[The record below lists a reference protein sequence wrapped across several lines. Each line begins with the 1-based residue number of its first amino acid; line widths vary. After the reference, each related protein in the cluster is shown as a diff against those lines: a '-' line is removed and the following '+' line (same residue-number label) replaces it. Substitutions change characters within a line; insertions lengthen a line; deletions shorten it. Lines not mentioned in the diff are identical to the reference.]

1 MKARPL
7 RPGGLCLVA
16 VLAFVPSLRAQ
27 VPEADVLPPV
37 SVEVVRIDVVVTDK
51 GGHPKT
57 GLAREDFAV
66 LEDGVPQKLVQ
77 FEAYARPV
85 AAMPPAPASSPST
98 PAATAQAARPRPPRF
113 VVLAVDDIHE
123 EFGNMRR
130 VQKALTRFVD
140 EDMGPGDRVA
150 LVTTSGTQDASQE
163 FTSDR
168 GLLRRAISRLSAKDR
183 RAEWVN
189 VPRITEYQAELIERG
204 DPDALWL
211 AKMDILCDHPADPAE
226 QEARTKAR
234 AVLSEAVDNAR
245 LTLETLERLTR
256 GLASLPGRK
265 VIFLVSDGFLT
276 GLSAPGGAG
285 FDIRRV
291 VDASTRAGVVIYSL
305 ETPGLNTAPGRSASE
320 STFPD
325 PVTVDVK
332 FMIERQGEE
341 AELQAMHALA
351 ADTGGFLFDSSN
363 DLHAGLKRALE
374 DTESYYLLAYEPTN
388 TKRDGAFRRIE
399 VRLPGRRDLKVR
411 ARTGYFAPG
420 DRRAGSPS
428 TVAEAQGRRAQGGPA
443 GTGAALAPPAALPV
457 QLSAD
462 FVSVDRGVSEVVVS
476 GHVDTTTLPFV
487 RDGDRYK
494 AAVEVTAVVHD
505 ETGAVVTTL
514 EPERLSMDMSE
525 AEHERLSREGLPYQ
539 KTVTLKPGTY
549 EVRLTVREDS
559 TGALGV
565 ASQRVEVPNLAPARL
580 TLSSLFLLKAGGVAG
595 AGTADP
601 GAALVLSQ
609 AVRRFRRDESLFVEL
624 YAYNAKRDSSG
635 TTSLVSQAEV
645 LRGGAVLAT
654 AAPEPVITGGGD
666 RPPVPHVS
674 RIGLGS
680 LEPGEYELQVTVTDR
695 NANEAATRQV
705 EFTVD

>member
-1 MKARPL
+1 MGLPRTL
-7 RPGGLCLVA
+7 RPDLCLVA

-27 VPEADVLPPV
+27 APPKADLLPPV
-37 SVEVVRIDVVVTDK
+37 SVEVVRLDVVVTDK
-51 GGHPKT
+51 GGHPKA

-66 LEDGVPQKLVQ
+66 LEDGQPQRLVQ

-85 AAMPPAPASSPST
+85 AAPPPAAASSPSP
-98 PAATAQAARPRPPRF
+98 PAQTGQAIGPRPPRF
-113 VVLAVDDIHE
+113 VALAVDDVHVE
-123 EFGNMRR
+123 LGSMVR
-130 VQKALTRFVD
+130 VQKALTRFID
-140 EDMGPGDRVA
+140 EDLGPGDRVA
-150 LVTTSGTQDASQE
+150 LVTTSGTQGASQE

-211 AKMDILCDHPADPAE
+211 AEMDLMCDHAGDPVE
-226 QEARTKAR
+226 LEARQKAR

-245 LTLETLERLTR
+245 LTLETLERLSR
-256 GLASLPGRK
+256 GLAGLPGRK
-265 VIFLVSDGFLT
+265 LIFLLSDGFLT

-291 VDASTRAGVVIYSL
+291 IDASTRAGVVIYSL

-320 STFPD
+320 KTFPD

-332 FMIERQGEE
+332 FMIERKSEE
-341 AELQAMHALA
+341 AALQAMHALA
-351 ADTGGFLFDSSN
+351 ADTGGFLFDNSN
-363 DLHAGLKRALE
+363 DLHAGLKRTLE
-374 DTESYYLLAYEPTN
+374 DTESYYVLAYEPTN
-388 TKRDGAFRRIE
+388 TKRDGAYRRIE
-399 VRLPGRRDLKVR
+399 VRLPNQRNLKVR
-411 ARTGYFAPG
+411 ARTGYFASG
-420 DRRAGSPS
+420 DRRASPPI
-428 TVAEAQGRRAQGGPA
+428 VAEKQTRGGPGST
-443 GTGAALAPPAALPV
+443 GTALAPLPV

-462 FVSVDRGVSEVVVS
+462 FVSVDRGVTELVVS
-476 GHVDTTTLPFV
+476 GHVDTTTLAFV

-494 AAVEVTAVVHD
+494 AALEMATVVRD
-505 ETGAVVTTL
+505 ETGTVVAT
-514 EPERLSMDMSE
+514 EPERLSMDMTD

-539 KTVTLKPGTY
+539 KTVTLKRGTY
-549 EVRLTVREDS
+549 DVRLTAGAS
-559 TGALGV
+559 GALGV
-565 ASQRVEVPNLAPARL
+565 ASQRVEVPDLAPGRL
-580 TLSSLFLLKAGGVAG
+580 TLSSLFLLKAGAG
-595 AGTADP
+595 AEAAEP
-601 GAALVLSQ
+601 GADLVLSQ
-609 AVRRFRRDESLFVEL
+609 AVRRFRRDESLFVQL

-635 TTSLVSQAEV
+635 ATSLVSQAEV

-654 AAPEPVITGGGD
+654 AAPEPVVTGERDG
-666 RPPVPHVS
+666 PPVPHVS

-680 LEPGEYELQVTVTDR
+680 FEPGEYELQVTVTDR

>member
-1 MKARPL
+1 MGTARPL
-7 RPGGLCLVA
+7 RPCGLCLVA

-27 VPEADVLPPV
+27 APAKADVLPPV
-37 SVEVVRIDVVVTDK
+37 SVEVVRIDAVVTDK
-51 GGHPKT
+51 GGHPKA

-66 LEDGVPQKLVQ
+66 LEDGVPQKLAQ

-85 AAMPPAPASSPST
+85 AATPSAPASSPST
-98 PAATAQAARPRPPRF
+98 PAATKPAASPRPPRF
-113 VVLAVDDIHE
+113 VVLAVDDVHV
-123 EFGNMRR
+123 EFGNMVR
-130 VQKALTRFVD
+130 VQKALTRFID
-140 EDMGPGDRVA
+140 EDMGPGDQVA
-150 LVTTSGTQDASQE
+150 LVTTSGTQAASQE

-211 AKMDILCDHPADPAE
+211 AVMDILCDHPADPAE
-226 QEARTKAR
+226 LEARTKAR

-245 LTLETLERLTR
+245 LTLETLERLTWS
-256 GLASLPGRK
+256 LASLPGRK
-265 VIFLVSDGFLT
+265 LVFLLSDGFLT

-285 FDIRRV
+285 FDLRRV
-291 VDASTRAGVVIYSL
+291 IDASTRAGVVIYSL
-305 ETPGLNTAPGRSASE
+305 ETPGLNTQPGRSASE
-320 STFPD
+320 KTFPD
-325 PVTVDVK
+325 PMTVDLK
-332 FMIERQGEE
+332 FMIERQSEE

-351 ADTGGFLFDSSN
+351 ADTGGFLFDNSN
-363 DLHAGLKRALE
+363 DLHAGLKRVLE
-374 DTESYYLLAYEPTN
+374 DTESYYVLAYEPTN

-399 VRLPGRRDLKVR
+399 VRLPNRRDVKVR

-428 TVAEAQGRRAQGGPA
+428 TVAETQGRRTQG
-443 GTGAALAPPAALPV
+443 GTGAALAPLAALPV

-462 FVSVDRGVSEVVVS
+462 FVSVDRDVTEVVVS

-494 AAVEVTAVVHD
+494 AAAEVTAVVRD
-505 ETGAVVTTL
+505 EKGAVVATL
-514 EPERLSMDMSE
+514 EPERLSVDMTE

-549 EVRLTVREDS
+549 EVRLTVGAA
-559 TGALGV
+559 GALGV
-565 ASQRVEVPNLAPARL
+565 ASQRVEVPDLTPARL

-595 AGTADP
+595 AEAADP
-601 GAALVLSQ
+601 GADLVLSQ
-609 AVRRFRRDESLFVEL
+609 AVRRFRRDESLFVQL
-624 YAYNAKRDSSG
+624 YAYNAKLDSSG
-635 TTSLVSQAEV
+635 ATSLVSQAEV
-645 LRGGAVLAT
+645 LRGGTVLAT
-654 AAPEPVITGGGD
+654 AAPEPMGTGEGD

-680 LEPGEYELQVTVTDR
+680 FEPGEYELQVTVTDR
-695 NANEAATRQV
+695 NAHEAATRQV